1 MTRELYTHV
10 CIYSSHR
17 AHSSSP
23 EPTRCVRNSIANH
36 KPTPYRP
43 KDTTYLN
50 RHLLVSVRPRY
61 VSLDHMPIVQPRI
74 LSASIDNKRDAR
86 CSYDSLMSLR
96 RAQDR
101 LSTTWELQRTQR
113 QGPATYV
120 CGSRVKIRAP
130 RDPMLSDQ
138 VIRLS

>member
-36 KPTPYRP
+36 KPTPNRP
-43 KDTTYLN
+43 KDTTYLK

-74 LSASIDNKRDAR
+74 LSASIDNRKDAR
-86 CSYDSLMSLR
+86 CSYDNLMSLR
-96 RAQDR
+96 RSTRPAIHNVGTSRNSETRASHLRMRGSCQD
-101 LSTTWELQRTQR
+101 SCTS
-113 QGPATYV
+113 
-120 CGSRVKIRAP
+120 GSHA
-130 RDPMLSDQ
+130 
-138 VIRLS
+138 